1 MDTIGVI
8 VARLRKIAKAISPD
22 SFLTD
27 RDLYSIFL
35 KYAYLYIRRQDNL
48 NRIMKYQTVFQVL
61 PCVELIEVDKVEA
74 CCVGIQSGCT
84 IRRTKDKLPKVI
96 DGAYG
101 PLFRNVTSI
110 DRGNSFTFT
119 APSIYVEMTK
129 SKSFKFNKNKYA
141 WYIDGYLYF
150 PNIDWDAVLIEALF
164 EIDLGVQDGCR
175 NMQQTIS
182 RVPPYLYSEIE
193 NGFKQDLAVM
203 EQLPADPMIDKQD
216 NTRQ

>member
-8 VARLRKIAKAISPD
+8 VARLRKIAKAIIPD

-48 NRIMKYQTVFQVL
+48 NRIMKYNTVFQVI

-74 CCVGIQSGCT
+74 CCLGIQSGCT
-84 IRRTKDKLPKVI
+84 IKRTKDKLPKVI

-110 DRGNSFTFT
+110 DRGTSIIFTP
-119 APSIYVEMTK
+119 PSIYVEMTK
-129 SKSFKFNKNKYA
+129 SKSFKYNTNKYG
-141 WYIDGYLYF
+141 WYVDGYLYF

-164 EIDLGVQDGCR
+164 EVDLAVSDGCR

-193 NGFKQDLAVM
+193 NGFKQDLSIM
-203 EQLPADPMIDKQD
+203 EQLPSDPMVDKQD